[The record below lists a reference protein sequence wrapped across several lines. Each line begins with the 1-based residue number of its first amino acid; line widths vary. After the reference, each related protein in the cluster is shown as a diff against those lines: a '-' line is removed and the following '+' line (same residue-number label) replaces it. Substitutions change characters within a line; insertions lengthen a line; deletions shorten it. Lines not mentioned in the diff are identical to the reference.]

1 MNVHIMKRFAP
12 RPGVRVDRP
21 VKRQTFVVKARGTGG
36 LAAQALKW
44 GECASRCRLHSDRLY
59 LFRCAYSIA
68 GAASDAGASK
78 RWVRRLVRANLL
90 DL

>member
-36 LAAQALKW
+36 LAA
-44 GECASRCRLHSDRLY
+44 
-59 LFRCAYSIA
+59 
-68 GAASDAGASK
+68 
-78 RWVRRLVRANLL
+78 
-90 DL
+90 